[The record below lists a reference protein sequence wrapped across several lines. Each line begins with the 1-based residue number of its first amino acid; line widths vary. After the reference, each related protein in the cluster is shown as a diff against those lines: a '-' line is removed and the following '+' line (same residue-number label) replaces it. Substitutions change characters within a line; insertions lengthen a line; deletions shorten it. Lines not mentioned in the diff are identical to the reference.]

1 MTLVGI
7 PIFLLNLVVFSVL
20 IYFSV
25 RLQQSA
31 GQFLYVLFP
40 THSRSIEGWYYS
52 IFFLFLS
59 IMSLTM
65 QAWFRAVA
73 AAFKSEA
80 TAQSVAGIMSFYF
93 RIYSW
98 A

>member
-1 MTLVGI
+1 M
-7 PIFLLNLVVFSVL
+7 FVF
-20 IYFSV
+20 Y
-25 RLQQSA
+25 
-31 GQFLYVLFP
+31 
-40 THSRSIEGWYYS
+40 SRSRFIEGWPS

-80 TAQSVAGIMSFYF
+80 TAQSVAGIPFHF
-93 RIYSW
+93 FLYSW